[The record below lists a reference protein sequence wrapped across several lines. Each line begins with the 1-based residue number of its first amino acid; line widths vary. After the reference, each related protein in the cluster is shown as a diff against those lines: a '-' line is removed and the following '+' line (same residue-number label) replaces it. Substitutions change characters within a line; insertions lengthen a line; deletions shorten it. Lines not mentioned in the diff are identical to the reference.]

1 MNTAEKRAL
10 DSYTYADYLT
20 FSDEERL
27 EIIDGV
33 VYDMSP
39 APVRKH
45 QEIVTNLLRITA
57 NYLVNKSCKIYSA
70 PFDVV
75 FRDKNQKDY
84 EIKNVVQPD
93 LSIICDKDKLN
104 DKGCFGAPDW
114 IIEILS
120 PSTSSKDFHEK
131 YDLYEK
137 FGVKEYWIVSCS
149 DQTILVYTLN
159 KKNKFE
165 NTARYTKE
173 DKAKTIFEDLI
184 INLEEVFEDDNK

>member
-10 DSYTYADYLT
+10 NSYTYADYLT

-45 QEIVTNLLRITA
+45 QKISVNLLREIA
-57 NYLVNKSCKIYSA
+57 LYLKGKLCEIYSA

-149 DQTILVYTLN
+149 DQAILVYTLN

-184 INLEEVFEDDNK
+184 INLEEVFEE